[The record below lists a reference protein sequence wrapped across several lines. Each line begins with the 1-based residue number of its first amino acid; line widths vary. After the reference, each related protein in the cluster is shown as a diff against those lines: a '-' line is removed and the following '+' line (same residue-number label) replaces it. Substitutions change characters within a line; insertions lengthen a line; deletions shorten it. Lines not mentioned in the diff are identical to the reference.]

1 MFKLLK
7 KYNLL
12 GAINNLRDDL
22 NTNKILA
29 GFIMIAM
36 NIGTRYIDLK
46 LTKGQELLLKNIA
59 REVLIF
65 TIAFINTKDIV
76 TSIIITLIF
85 IIMANFLLNEE
96 SDYNSNNNYSANV
109 IDEHISKSLTNSL
122 NSELEKIQKM
132 RQSGNN
138 IPHNVFFNNNELHNN
153 EVNNEDNNNKGT
165 GKSALSTNNLYDSS
179 LLGNITK
186 NSNVSNYNDS
196 YNLKYNASSQNPN
209 TINYDNNK
217 LISKLEYIIHL
228 LEEQHNEKTNY
239 ITEELILYLFLGIF
253 ILFVLDSFAR
263 ASKYVR

>member
-76 TSIIITLIF
+76 TSIIITFIF
-85 IIMANFLLNEE
+85 TILANFLLNEE
-96 SDYNSNNNYSANV
+96 SDYNILPSKYKKLAITSDVNDKIISDSDINNAYETLKKAKQQINNYN
-109 IDEHISKSLTNSL
+109 KLSLIES
-122 NSELEKIQKM
+122 
-132 RQSGNN
+132 
-138 IPHNVFFNNNELHNN
+138 FNN
-153 EVNNEDNNNKGT
+153 
-165 GKSALSTNNLYDSS
+165 
-179 LLGNITK
+179 
-186 NSNVSNYNDS
+186 VSY
-196 YNLKYNASSQNPN
+196 Y
-209 TINYDNNK
+209 
-217 LISKLEYIIHL
+217 
-228 LEEQHNEKTNY
+228 
-239 ITEELILYLFLGIF
+239 
-253 ILFVLDSFAR
+253 
-263 ASKYVR
+263 

>member
-96 SDYNSNNNYSANV
+96 SDYNILPSKYKKLAITSDVNDKIISDSDINNAYETLKKAKQQINNYN
-109 IDEHISKSLTNSL
+109 KL
-122 NSELEKIQKM
+122 NLIES
-132 RQSGNN
+132 
-138 IPHNVFFNNNELHNN
+138 FNN
-153 EVNNEDNNNKGT
+153 
-165 GKSALSTNNLYDSS
+165 
-179 LLGNITK
+179 
-186 NSNVSNYNDS
+186 VSY
-196 YNLKYNASSQNPN
+196 Y
-209 TINYDNNK
+209 
-217 LISKLEYIIHL
+217 
-228 LEEQHNEKTNY
+228 
-239 ITEELILYLFLGIF
+239 
-253 ILFVLDSFAR
+253 
-263 ASKYVR
+263 

>member
-1 MFKLLK
+1 MIKLLK

-85 IIMANFLLNEE
+85 ILMANFLLNEE
-96 SDYNSNNNYSANV
+96 SDYNILPSKYKKLAITSDVNDKIISDSDINNAYETLKKDKQQINNYN
-109 IDEHISKSLTNSL
+109 KL
-122 NSELEKIQKM
+122 NLIES
-132 RQSGNN
+132 
-138 IPHNVFFNNNELHNN
+138 FNN
-153 EVNNEDNNNKGT
+153 
-165 GKSALSTNNLYDSS
+165 
-179 LLGNITK
+179 
-186 NSNVSNYNDS
+186 VSY
-196 YNLKYNASSQNPN
+196 Y
-209 TINYDNNK
+209 
-217 LISKLEYIIHL
+217 
-228 LEEQHNEKTNY
+228 
-239 ITEELILYLFLGIF
+239 
-253 ILFVLDSFAR
+253 
-263 ASKYVR
+263 